1 MYFCERRDEHA
12 DMNDHDLNTILDIG
26 ISLSSEKD
34 LNRLLEK
41 ILSKVME
48 LVHCDAGTLY
58 LLDNDVLKF
67 KIMRND
73 TMKTYEGGDGKDPKL
88 PPVKLSRENVC
99 SFSLLEGRTVC
110 IADVR
115 NCAEY
120 DFSGPIRY
128 DSMTGYRTRSMLVV
142 PMMDRVGEK
151 LGVVQLINAM
161 DENNEVCEFSEE
173 LIHVVESIAS
183 QAAITIQNVMYIED
197 IRGLFDSLVKVMS
210 SAIDARTPYNGAH
223 TRHMAEYGE
232 RFIDYL
238 NKIYKKDNGEIRFR
252 PEHRDA
258 LLMSIWLHD
267 IGKIVIPLEVM
278 NKEKRL
284 SKLQELTLKNRLER
298 IHFLTEIRRLRGE
311 CNDEEARKIEKQL
324 LEVGKLTEDINR
336 SDFLN
341 EEKLKALNAAVTLTY
356 IEEDGTEKP
365 WISKEEKEVLSI
377 RKGTLTDEERK
388 VMESH
393 VVVTDEFLSKIKFSD
408 RLSSVREWA
417 ASHHEF
423 INGSGYPKGLSGD
436 QIPIETRIITILD
449 IFDALVATDRPYK
462 KGMQIDTAL
471 SILKKMADTEGKLDP
486 ELTQL
491 FVESRCWEKEEVEQ

>member
-48 LVHCDAGTLY
+48 LTHCDAGTLY

-99 SFSLLEGRTVC
+99 SLSLLEGRTVC
-110 IADVR
+110 VADVR

-128 DSMTGYRTRSMLVV
+128 DSMTGYRTKSMLVV
-142 PMMDRVGEK
+142 PMMNRVGEK

-161 DENNEVCEFSEE
+161 DNNNEVCEFSEE

-183 QAAITIQNVMYIED
+183 QAAVTIQNVRYIED
-197 IRGLFDSLVKVMS
+197 IRGLFDSLVKLMS
-210 SAIDARTPYNGAH
+210 SAVDARTPYNGAH

-238 NKIYKKDNGEIRFR
+238 NKTYKKGNGEIRFR
-252 PEHRDA
+252 PEHKDA

-298 IHFLTEIRRLRGE
+298 VRFLTEIRRLRGE
-311 CNDEEARKIEKQL
+311 CNDEEAKEIGKRL

-336 SDFLN
+336 SDFLT
-341 EEKLKALNAAVTLTY
+341 EERLEALNAAGDLTY
-356 IEEDGTEKP
+356 IEEDGTEKC

-393 VVVTDEFLSKIKFSD
+393 VVVTDEFLSKIKFSSQ
-408 RLSSVREWA
+408 LSSVRTWA

-486 ELTQL
+486 VLTQL
-491 FVESRCWEKEEVEQ
+491 FTESRCWEKEEVE

>member
-142 PMMDRVGEK
+142 PMMNRVGEK

-161 DENNEVCEFSEE
+161 DKNNEVCEFSEE

-183 QAAITIQNVMYIED
+183 QAAVTIQNVMYIED

-210 SAIDARTPYNGAH
+210 SAVDARTPYNGAH

-238 NKIYKKDNGEIRFR
+238 NKTYKKDNGEIRFR
-252 PEHRDA
+252 PEHKDA

-267 IGKIVIPLEVM
+267 IGKLVIPLEVM

-284 SKLQELTLKNRLER
+284 SKFQELTLKNRLER

-311 CNDEEARKIEKQL
+311 CNDEEAKEIGKQL

-336 SDFLN
+336 SDFLT
-341 EEKLKALNAAVTLTY
+341 EEKLEALNVAGDLTY
-356 IEEDGTEKP
+356 IEEDGTEKL

-393 VVVTDEFLSKIKFSD
+393 VVVTDEFLSKIKFSSQ
-408 RLSSVREWA
+408 LSSVRTWA

-449 IFDALVATDRPYK
+449 IFDALVATDRHYK

-486 ELTQL
+486 VLTQL
-491 FVESRCWEKEEVEQ
+491 FTESRCWEKEEVE

>member
-1 MYFCERRDEHA
+1 
-12 DMNDHDLNTILDIG
+12 MNDHDVNTILDIG
-26 ISLSSEKD
+26 NSLSSEKD

-48 LVHCDAGTLY
+48 LTHCDAGTLY

-88 PPVKLSRENVC
+88 PPVRLSRENVC

-142 PMMDRVGEK
+142 PMMNRVGEK

-161 DENNEVCEFSEE
+161 DKNNEVCEFSEE

-183 QAAITIQNVMYIED
+183 QAAVTIQNVRYIED
-197 IRGLFDSLVKVMS
+197 IRGLFDSLVKLMS
-210 SAIDARTPYNGAH
+210 SAVDARTPYNGAH

-238 NKIYKKDNGEIRFR
+238 NKAYKKDNGEIRFR
-252 PEHRDA
+252 PEHKDA

-298 IHFLTEIRRLRGE
+298 IRFLTEIRRLRGE
-311 CNDEEARKIEKQL
+311 CNDEEAKEIGKRL

-336 SDFLN
+336 SDFLT
-341 EEKLKALNAAVTLTY
+341 EERLKALNAAGDLTY
-356 IEEDGTEKP
+356 IEEDGTEKL

-393 VVVTDEFLSKIKFSD
+393 VVVTDEFLSKIKFSSQ
-408 RLSSVREWA
+408 LSSVRTWA

-486 ELTQL
+486 VLTQL
-491 FVESRCWEKEEVEQ
+491 FTESRCWEKEEVEQ